1 MRTADFLRISDNP
14 EDPGTQPPST
24 NPEPPAYLGGYAD
37 PDGVLILNQGAAI
50 ENSSLTYI
58 TPEGNI
64 EQNVYQKVNGSAFG
78 HGGQDLYM
86 HNGKLYILS
95 TNKDVY
101 QKHEGDGTLVI
112 ADAVTLK
119 RGKVFKFDE
128 LKYPRPEGSLDEN
141 EFLPLVTPLRNI
153 VEDSYHFGNQG
164 NTIEAVAG
172 TQGMVVIGDYIYR
185 WRRILGQYKT
195 AGV

>member
-24 NPEPPAYLGGYAD
+24 NPEPPAYLRGYAD

-101 QKHEGDGTLVI
+101 Q
-112 ADAVTLK
+112 VT
-119 RGKVFKFDE
+119 
-128 LKYPRPEGSLDEN
+128 
-141 EFLPLVTPLRNI
+141 
-153 VEDSYHFGNQG
+153 
-164 NTIEAVAG
+164 
-172 TQGMVVIGDYIYR
+172 
-185 WRRILGQYKT
+185 ILFSALTRMFPKPT
-195 AGV
+195 FAP

>member
-1 MRTADFLRISDNP
+1 MKLLNNLIVPAFCGLLIFSGCSDNP

-78 HGGQDLYM
+78 HGDKTSICITGNFIFSAPIRM
-86 HNGKLYILS
+86 YIRN
-95 TNKDVY
+95 TK
-101 QKHEGDGTLVI
+101 
-112 ADAVTLK
+112 VT
-119 RGKVFKFDE
+119 V
-128 LKYPRPEGSLDEN
+128 
-141 EFLPLVTPLRNI
+141 
-153 VEDSYHFGNQG
+153 H
-164 NTIEAVAG
+164 
-172 TQGMVVIGDYIYR
+172 
-185 WRRILGQYKT
+185 W
-195 AGV
+195 

>member
-1 MRTADFLRISDNP
+1 MKLLNNLIVPAFCGLLIFSGCSDNP

-119 RGKVFKFDE
+119 REKVFKFDE
-128 LKYPRPEGSLDEN
+128 LKVSSINSIY
-141 EFLPLVTPLRNI
+141 PLVS
-153 VEDSYHFGNQG
+153 DSR
-164 NTIEAVAG
+164 T
-172 TQGMVVIGDYIYR
+172 
-185 WRRILGQYKT
+185 L
-195 AGV
+195 

>member
-1 MRTADFLRISDNP
+1 MKLLNNLIVPAFCGLLIFSGCSDNP

-78 HGGQDLYM
+78 HGDKTSICITGNFIFSASIRM
-86 HNGKLYILS
+86 YIRN
-95 TNKDVY
+95 TK
-101 QKHEGDGTLVI
+101 
-112 ADAVTLK
+112 VTA
-119 RGKVFKFDE
+119 
-128 LKYPRPEGSLDEN
+128 
-141 EFLPLVTPLRNI
+141 
-153 VEDSYHFGNQG
+153 H
-164 NTIEAVAG
+164 
-172 TQGMVVIGDYIYR
+172 
-185 WRRILGQYKT
+185 W
-195 AGV
+195 